1 MFIIHTGTHGQDL
14 NTFIKVK
21 KLVSVIKEIDKVML
35 ELLFQV
41 LIIKM
46 IMIAKKGMIDEIN
59 KKN

>member
-1 MFIIHTGTHGQDL
+1 MKKIAAKKLTCSS
-14 NTFIKVK
+14 FIKVK